1 MTTNIA
7 IAENITTLRQVEEK
21 LGLKLSDERQFFTE
35 WMADLPQLSEAEE
48 IRLEQVRAKLSLSN
62 FGWKSF
68 RRNCQNGG
76 AFTVT
81 RTSRFLSVT
90 L

>member
-35 WMADLPQLSEAEE
+35 WMDDLPLLSEAEE
-48 IRLEQVRAKLSLSN
+48 IRLKQVRENYPS
-62 FGWKSF
+62 
-68 RRNCQNGG
+68 
-76 AFTVT
+76 
-81 RTSRFLSVT
+81 SVT
-90 L
+90 LRFFLLLILSEQNV